1 MDAHLLSQ
9 TPTHFLQQLVR
20 SGRVSVVV
28 GIATLQLRSGGR
40 TELYAVG
47 WLGLTLT
54 RLRVIL
60 GWLWQ
65 DRTDI
70 RMR

>member
-1 MDAHLLSQ
+1 
-9 TPTHFLQQLVR
+9 
-20 SGRVSVVV
+20 VV